1 MDKNFRNSEI
11 TFAID
16 RQFIESNFLGEI
28 RTGHWL
34 KINWFESHRD
44 RCRQFYWNR
53 FNIFMFIC
61 FVFFSV
67 LIIFIEIKISFGFF
81 NINAY
86 AKVRSCNEKYRKYL
100 AVILNE
106 LLASRLPSLFVILY
120 FSTSGTSLSKQA
132 FPRFVSCIRVE
143 RIVLVSNNL
152 RIIRNICIL
161 KRLENLIKHLLNM
174 DRDYKCIFN
183 IQCKIVS
190 LYLIS
195 SSRTKKLG

>member
-1 MDKNFRNSEI
+1 
-11 TFAID
+11 
-16 RQFIESNFLGEI
+16 
-28 RTGHWL
+28 
-34 KINWFESHRD
+34 
-44 RCRQFYWNR
+44 
-53 FNIFMFIC
+53 MFIC
-61 FVFFSV
+61 FVFFFFV
-67 LIIFIEIKISFGFF
+67 LIIFVEIKISFGFF

-132 FPRFVSCIRVE
+132 FPRFVSLCIRVE
-143 RIVLVSNNL
+143 RIVLVSNNF

-195 SSRTKKLG
+195 F

>member
-1 MDKNFRNSEI
+1 MKN
-11 TFAID
+11 
-16 RQFIESNFLGEI
+16 IENIQQLFLTNFLA
-28 RTGHWL
+28 
-34 KINWFESHRD
+34 SH
-44 RCRQFYWNR
+44 
-53 FNIFMFIC
+53 
-61 FVFFSV
+61 
-67 LIIFIEIKISFGFF
+67 
-81 NINAY
+81 
-86 AKVRSCNEKYRKYL
+86 
-100 AVILNE
+100 
-106 LLASRLPSLFVILY
+106 LPSLFVILY

-195 SSRTKKLG
+195 SSRTKKLGQKEGKGYGNFVKEIDTFMILHNYEQYNISLKIYLIG